1 VQPEEEAVMLKE
13 FNHIARQMLFMHGHL
28 TRPED
33 WAEKPAFDTPE
44 SRRSGG
50 SKPAW
55 HRFATALVAIPT
67 STNVLGQ
74 IR

>member
-13 FNHIARQMLFMHGHL
+13 FNHIARQMLFMQGHL
-28 TRPED
+28 TRPQD
-33 WAEKPAFDTPE
+33 WTEKAVE
-44 SRRSGG
+44 SAPRGRRSPRKG
-50 SKPAW
+50 W

-67 STNVLGQ
+67 RLNVLAQ